1 MVTARVTTGTLITA
15 FGGRVA
21 LRVAPRSVA
30 VVGVLAVLACG
41 VSVLA
46 MTVGRVS
53 LSPGEVVTAL
63 FGGGTAVS
71 ETVVLKLRLPR
82 ALTGLLAGAALAAS
96 GALFQSITRN
106 VLGSPDFIGI
116 TTGSATGALI
126 TIIVFGG
133 GLHQTSA
140 GALVGGLA
148 TAALMY
154 ALVLRRGLQ
163 GFRFVL
169 VGVGV
174 SALLLAVNH
183 YLITRATLYDAI
195 AAQEWL
201 TGSLNLRTWPQVVAI
216 GATVALLLPLGAV
229 WSRRLT
235 AMEMGDPIAGALGVP
250 LVPTRLVLIAVA
262 TGLAA
267 VATAVTGPIAFV
279 ALAAPQLARALTR
292 ATGPA
297 VLASALMGAVLLGAS
312 DFAVQR
318 IFGTAQLPVG
328 IVTSAVGGLYLAW
341 LLTARWRGRT

>member
-1 MVTARVTTGTLITA
+1 MTARVTTGVVVRA
-15 FGGRVA
+15 FGVSV
-21 LRVAPRSVA
+21 RVAPRTL
-30 VVGVLAVLACG
+30 VVVAVLAALAAV
-41 VSVLA
+41 VSVLS
-46 MTVGRVS
+46 MTVGQVS
-53 LSPGEVVTAL
+53 LSPGEVVAAL
-63 FGGGTAVS
+63 FGGGTPVS
-71 ETVVLKLRLPR
+71 EMVVLRLRLPR
-82 ALTGLLAGAALAAS
+82 ALTGLLAGAALAVS
-96 GALFQSITRN
+96 GALLQSITRN

-126 TIIVFGG
+126 TIIVLGG
-133 GLHQTSA
+133 GMHQTSL

-148 TAALMY
+148 TAAVMY

-174 SALLLAVNH
+174 AALLLAVNY
-183 YLITRATLYDAI
+183 YLITRADIYDAV

-201 TGSLNLRTWPQVVAI
+201 TGSLNLRTWPQVIAI
-216 GATVALLLPLGAV
+216 AVTVALLLPLGAL

-250 LVPTRLVLIAVA
+250 LVPTRLVLIGAA

-267 VATAVTGPIAFV
+267 VATAATGPIAFV
-279 ALAAPQLARALTR
+279 ALAAPQLARAVTR
-292 ATGPA
+292 ANGPA
-297 VLASALMGAVLLGAS
+297 VLTSALMGAVLLGAS

-341 LLTARWRGRT
+341 LLAARWRGRT